1 MLDLNDL
8 RLFSLIAE
16 HGGIARASRALN
28 LPKSTLSRRLS
39 GLETQLKSMLVE
51 RNNDSFTLTDF
62 GHRFLLHCQEV
73 ASAGYAAEASFLG
86 GNREAVGDVRV
97 SLSSAFRAC
106 AGSLACDIARRHA
119 GINMSL
125 EIADRHDD
133 QARGGFDVIIRLHR
147 GQLQDS
153 LLKQKRIGTTALR
166 AVAVPQWVRRKGL
179 PSCPESLVYFDL
191 VAFDPGRDWKNLC
204 FRSTG
209 QTTTEVAHSPRI
221 RSHDLDLI
229 LDAVRAGAG
238 IGIVPDFV
246 CASMIA
252 DGRLVDVLP
261 GWMADEVAISL
272 LTQSVSFPGAAVREV
287 ATSLEIMVKESFSVS
302 TARFNLAVPKTE
314 LLVPTLHPDIRTQPS
329 YTASK
334 GGAYEGIR
342 PRRDASID
350 PEGEVLMNPIF
361 KVAGAAILGA
371 ASLFSMPAHADDTP
385 GPIVLYTNDFEN
397 VLKDRFKADTGR
409 DVDVVQMS
417 GGELLARIAA
427 EAANPQWDAVIF
439 NGSNALFSLAEQGQ
453 LKRMMEPRN
462 LGNLNEIGKAQ
473 MPEDKSWFP
482 IGMAAS
488 CVLAF
493 RSDLVSNAP
502 TGFED
507 LLDAAYS
514 GKVGMADPAVA
525 APAYPCVAQLFYSMG
540 EDKARQMFSGLF
552 ENGLR
557 VFRTNGPVG
566 KALTSGDI
574 SVALL
579 TSQVAYSLK
588 AGGAPISIVWPKDG
602 APASVRGVGVQAKTK
617 RPEASQAFVEWLLEP
632 GTQKHLQDSAG
643 ADGLF
648 EPTVTGAGR
657 RADGPPE
664 GAVYNVAPPA
674 FAASNEEAIKTW
686 FADQAVR

>member
-39 GLETQLKSMLVE
+39 GLEAQLKSMLVE
-51 RNNDSFTLTDF
+51 RNNDIFTLTDF
-62 GHRFLLHCQEV
+62 GRRFLLHCQEV
-73 ASAGYAAEASFLG
+73 ASAGYAAEAGFLE
-86 GNREAVGDVRV
+86 GNKEPVGDVRV
-97 SLSSAFRAC
+97 SLSSAFRAS
-106 AGSLACDIARRHA
+106 AGILACDIARLHA

-133 QARGGFDVIIRLHR
+133 QARGGFDITVRMHR

-153 LLKQKRIGTTALR
+153 LLKQKRIGTTVLR

-179 PSCPESLVYFDL
+179 PSCPESLVHFDL
-191 VAFDPGRDWKNLC
+191 VAFDPGRDWKNLR
-204 FRSTG
+204 FRVAG
-209 QTTTEVAHSPRI
+209 QSATEIVHSPRI
-221 RSHDLDLI
+221 RSHDIDLI
-229 LDAVRAGAG
+229 LDAVKSGAG
-238 IGIVPDFV
+238 IGIIPEFV
-246 CASMIA
+246 CAPMIA
-252 DGRLVDVLP
+252 EGSLVDVLP
-261 GWMADEVAISL
+261 GRMADEVAISL

-287 ATSLEIMVKESFSVS
+287 ASSLENMVKEILSVS
-302 TARFNLAVPKTE
+302 KAQLNLGVPKME
-314 LLVPTLHPDIRTQPS
+314 LPVPTLHPDIRPQPS

-334 GGAYEGIR
+334 GGACEGIHV
-342 PRRDASID
+342 RRGASID
-350 PEGEVLMNPIF
+350 PEGDVLMNPIF
-361 KVAGAAILGA
+361 KAAGAAIFGA

-439 NGSNALFSLAEQGQ
+439 NGSNALFSLAEHGQ

-488 CVLAF
+488 CVLAY
-493 RSDLVSNAP
+493 RSDLVSNEP
-502 TGFED
+502 KGFED

-540 EDKARQMFSGLF
+540 DDKARQMFSGLF
-552 ENGLR
+552 ENGMR

-579 TSQVAYSLK
+579 TSQVAYSLR

-602 APASVRGVGVQAKTK
+602 APASVRGVGVQSKTK

-664 GAVYNVAPPA
+664 GAVYKVAPPA